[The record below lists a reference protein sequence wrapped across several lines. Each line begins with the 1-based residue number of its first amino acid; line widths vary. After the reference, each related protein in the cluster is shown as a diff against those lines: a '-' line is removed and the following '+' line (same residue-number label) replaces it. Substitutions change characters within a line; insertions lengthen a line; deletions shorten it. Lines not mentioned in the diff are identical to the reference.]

1 MSLSVPTIPDSANLT
16 VSAPVSG
23 GILAVS
29 TSQAA
34 IDVTPLAGLN
44 VVLQAIGADVDVA
57 PSSNDSVVA
66 SAIVTTP
73 TAVGTRYVP
82 VRIASGSA
90 MSMAIPVPVGT
101 RGRVWLHAVTPSGA
115 GTLRILRM

>member
-101 RGRVWLHAVTPSGA
+101 RGRVWLHAVTPSGS